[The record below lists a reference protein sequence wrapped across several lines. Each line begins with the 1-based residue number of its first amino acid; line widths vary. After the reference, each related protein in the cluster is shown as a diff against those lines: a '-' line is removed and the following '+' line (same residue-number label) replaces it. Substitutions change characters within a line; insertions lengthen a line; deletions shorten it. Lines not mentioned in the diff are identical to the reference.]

1 MIDRRGRTLAAKVFV
16 KQVGISWNLLVVG
29 VEEDSELLVISDAS
43 IDSLG
48 NVLLMAGSRVGWA
61 VGCST
66 WPRRELGGSEVNLV
80 VMGTNE
86 GKCVKSLKSSSP
98 GGPCGRIFTRGQ

>member
-16 KQVGISWNLLVVG
+16 KEVGISWNLLMVG
-29 VEEDSELLVISDAS
+29 VEEDSEFLVISDAS

-48 NVLLMAGSRVGWA
+48 HVLLMAWTRVGWA
-61 VGCST
+61 VGSVLLNLAQD
-66 WPRRELGGSEVNLV
+66 RRELGGSEVNLV

-86 GKCVKSLKSSSP
+86 GKSVKSLKSSSN
-98 GGPCGRIFTRGQ
+98 